1 MASENFWTRAYGDD
15 EPVSKQVNV
24 SKEPTP
30 ELKTLGKRD
39 FLKDMIRTGS
49 KKLARNGSQRLS
61 KMIRSASI
69 RGRGQPSTADS
80 APISAIPKSPSEIY
94 QARFDAACPESI
106 AELLEALDQGRHPE
120 ILKMAIDHRIHLSS
134 TADDDRASRRAVL
147 SSMLEALKEKQESG
161 DLDHIQR
168 KTLEQL
174 GRVYDEVQFM

>member
-1 MASENFWTRAYGDD
+1 MASENFWTAAYGDD
-15 EPVSKQVNV
+15 EPVSKQANA

-30 ELKTLGKRD
+30 EPKTSGKRD
-39 FLKDMIRTGS
+39 FLKNLIRSGS
-49 KKLARNGSQRLS
+49 KKLVRSGSQRLD
-61 KMIRSASI
+61 KVIRSASI
-69 RGRGQPSTADS
+69 RRRGQSSTADS
-80 APISAIPKSPSEIY
+80 ARTSTIPKSPSEIY

-120 ILKMAIDHRIHLSS
+120 ILKMAIDHGIHLSS
-134 TADDDRASRRAVL
+134 TADHDRASRRAVL
-147 SSMLEALKEKQESG
+147 NSMLEVLKEKQESG